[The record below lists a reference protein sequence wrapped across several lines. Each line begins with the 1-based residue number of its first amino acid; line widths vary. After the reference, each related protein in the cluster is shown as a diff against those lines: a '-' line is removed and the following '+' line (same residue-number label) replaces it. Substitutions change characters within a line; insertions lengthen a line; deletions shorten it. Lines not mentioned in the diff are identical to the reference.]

1 MKLFRSRR
9 QNQGYVL
16 TLTAGLGLAMLMM
29 GLTAAMYV
37 QTDRSIS
44 QQRQQN
50 GASLSVAE
58 GAVDRVLA
66 QLSRRDNSLLL
77 SRPYDPINPKT
88 GRQYLGSDG
97 IPNSGDEGTT
107 ARDQWTNHD
116 PTAEP
121 CFVQAGATRP
131 NIALTGTIGS
141 DNSYRLV
148 AYRYHPEKQQGSLL
162 VEGRFRNETVSAV
175 LVTITVKPD
184 LTNFPGVMAMNPH
197 HGTSLDPN
205 WDTGVVALRNRVVL
219 GHYANIYYE
228 PDSSPNPSLNGIS
241 RLNDA
246 NRTGYLNSLFADPSL
261 DGGSGQPSQVNGHIF
276 ACRLTVLP
284 NNTQPSATPSLG
296 IIATNRTLTG
306 AAGTRTVYWVDRIN
320 LQATEAL
327 TVDTTAGPVD
337 IYMNGNWDVNLV
349 TLENDAQIRNVRTDG
364 RSPRVGDLRIVILQ
378 NGTVRLKDRSCIS
391 QAFLWMPHDELQ
403 IETTA
408 PGCSSGRNTS
418 FEGVIWAEAVLS
430 SKNHVSNRNINF
442 LNGSGSGSSYEIN
455 VTGSNTSGIYV
466 PDDLSSL
473 DDMLAYVDLPV
484 RYWIIGVVRWQQV
497 RL

>member
-1 MKLFRSRR
+1 MKVFRSRR
-9 QNQGYVL
+9 KNQGYVL

-37 QTDRSIS
+37 QTDRSIA

-107 ARDQWTNHD
+107 ARDRWTNHD

-131 NIALTGTIGS
+131 NIALSGDIGN
-141 DNSYRLV
+141 DNSYRLL

-162 VEGRFRNETVSAV
+162 VEGRFQNETISAV

-184 LTNFPGVMAMNPH
+184 LSNFPGVMAMNPKYGH
-197 HGTSLDPN
+197 PDDPYA
-205 WDTGVVALRNRVVL
+205 DTGIVGLRSRVVL
-219 GHYANIYYE
+219 GAYGNVYYDPE
-228 PDSSPNPSLNGIS
+228 HAPNPSLNGIS
-241 RLNDA
+241 RPGDA
-246 NRTGYLNSLFADPSL
+246 NRTNYLDSMFANPVQ
-261 DGGSGQPSQVNGHIF
+261 DGGSGQPTQVSGNIF

-284 NNTQPSATPSLG
+284 YNTLPPSTPSIG
-296 IIATNRTLTG
+296 QITNNRTLMGT
-306 AAGTRTVYWVDRIN
+306 AGTRTVYWIDGIN
-320 LQATEAL
+320 LDENETL
-327 TVDTTAGPVD
+327 TVDTTAGPVSL
-337 IYMNGNWDVNLV
+337 YMNNNNPI
-349 TLENDAQIRNVRTDG
+349 TLEDNAQIRNIRTDG
-364 RSPRVGDLRIVILQ
+364 RPARVGDLRMVLLAD
-378 NGTVRLKDRSCIS
+378 NMVRLMGNSCIS
-391 QAFLWMPHDELQ
+391 QAFLWIPIDELRL
-403 IETTA
+403 ETTG
-408 PGCSSGRNTS
+408 PGCSSGRNTN
-418 FEGVIWAEAVLS
+418 FEGVVWAEAVLS
-430 SKNHVSNRNINF
+430 SKRAASHRNIEY
-442 LNGSGSGSSYEIN
+442 LGYQGMTYDTT
-455 VTGSNTSGIYV
+455 VTGNNNSGIYV

-484 RYWIIGVVRWQQV
+484 RYWIMGVARWQQV